1 MKVLIVSGFLG
12 AGKTSFIRHMTD
24 TLLDVDFVIFENE
37 IGETDIDVKVLQEG
51 ERSLNVYEM
60 TENCVCCTGKA
71 DFLTNLMT
79 ILSALDPEVLIVEPT
94 GAARLSILMAA
105 IEGLFYD
112 AIDLLPPITI
122 VDATTFFMEKDR
134 FSDLRLEQ
142 IRHASVLILSKSEHL
157 EESEIAR
164 FHKALHE
171 LSPEAEIITGDYTAL
186 PDAFFRRRLE
196 RQRKKED
203 PGTCGEKGEEAH
215 HSHGPGHTHE
225 DCHHEENPVETVTLT
240 DVFVRHL
247 LYLMRFLDLVTKGA
261 FGRIPRAKGYLP
273 CGGDWVRFDLV
284 EDHWMISGFSPQEG
298 ANVTLIGKELDEGAV
313 RDYFANI
320 AD

>member
-1 MKVLIVSGFLG
+1 MGPSFSIQEAIMKVLIVSGFLG

-142 IRHASVLILSKSEHL
+142 IRHASVLILSNQSIWKK
-157 EESEIAR
+157 AR
-164 FHKALHE
+164 
-171 LSPEAEIITGDYTAL
+171 L
-186 PDAFFRRRLE
+186 PASTRPSMSFLP
-196 RQRKKED
+196 RQK
-203 PGTCGEKGEEAH
+203 
-215 HSHGPGHTHE
+215 
-225 DCHHEENPVETVTLT
+225 L
-240 DVFVRHL
+240 
-247 LYLMRFLDLVTKGA
+247 
-261 FGRIPRAKGYLP
+261 
-273 CGGDWVRFDLV
+273 
-284 EDHWMISGFSPQEG
+284 
-298 ANVTLIGKELDEGAV
+298 
-313 RDYFANI
+313 
-320 AD
+320 

>member
-1 MKVLIVSGFLG
+1 
-12 AGKTSFIRHMTD
+12 
-24 TLLDVDFVIFENE
+24 
-37 IGETDIDVKVLQEG
+37 
-51 ERSLNVYEM
+51 
-60 TENCVCCTGKA
+60 
-71 DFLTNLMT
+71 MT

-186 PDAFFRRRLE
+186 PDAFFGAVWSGSGKRRSWDLR
-196 RQRKKED
+196 
-203 PGTCGEKGEEAH
+203 GKGEEAH

-240 DVFVRHL
+240 DVFVRHP
-247 LYLMRFLDLVTKGA
+247 LYLMRF
-261 FGRIPRAKGYLP
+261 
-273 CGGDWVRFDLV
+273 W
-284 EDHWMISGFSPQEG
+284 
-298 ANVTLIGKELDEGAV
+298 TL
-313 RDYFANI
+313 
-320 AD
+320 